1 MKTIITSMKLKEAT
15 GAVAALASKDVLSP
29 FGKVR
34 LDVAGRNVSLTGSDG
49 DVQLEV
55 RFEGET
61 TESGV
66 AVLPGAAFARICAAL
81 PTGPVEIGRQAE
93 PPTGRRAGSSAIKS
107 EERDEKTTLGGK
119 VVVSAGGG
127 TFKLAAYGRDEFA
140 VMAGTDEKGAVSF
153 RVEATKLREMLR
165 KVRFAA
171 SKDTT
176 RKVLCGVNVTVEKS
190 LMMMTATDG
199 RQLATVEAEIGDD
212 TPERAVA
219 ATLPN
224 KASGILHSLLDG
236 CDGSGVDIA
245 CDGKKIAFFGDGW
258 ALTAKLC
265 EDVYPQ
271 WRRVV
276 PVKHDY
282 TATIDREL
290 FLAALSRVA
299 LAAEEN
305 GAVTLTAKD
314 STLTLAARNAVAE
327 ARQEVPLEGVQCR
340 EKVKRDFDWRLLK
353 AALEAVD
360 DDVFTMGFDV
370 GASGP
375 VTLKCSVP
383 WLAVVM
389 SMNAK

>member
-81 PTGPVEIGRQAE
+81 PSVPVEIG
-93 PPTGRRAGSSAIKS
+93 GKS
-107 EERDEKTTLGGK
+107 EERDAKTTLGGK

-176 RKVLCGVNVTVEKS
+176 RKALCGVNVTVEKS
-190 LMMMTATDG
+190 LMTMTATDG

-236 CDGSGVDIA
+236 CEADGVDVA

-282 TATIDREL
+282 TATIDREQ

-305 GAVTLTAKD
+305 AAVTLTAKD

-340 EKVKRDFDWRLLK
+340 EKVKRVFNWRLLK

-389 SMNAK
+389 PLRMEG

>member
-81 PTGPVEIGRQAE
+81 PAGQVEMGQAGQAE
-93 PPTGRRAGSSAIKS
+93 RRGK
-107 EERDEKTTLGGK
+107 DDNVTLGGK
-119 VVVSAGGG
+119 IVVSAGGE

-190 LMMMTATDG
+190 LMTMTATDG

-224 KASGILHSLLDG
+224 KAAGMLHSLLDG
-236 CDGSGVDIA
+236 CDADGVDVA

-276 PVKHDY
+276 PVKHDH

-305 GAVTLTAKD
+305 GAVTLTARD

-327 ARQEVPLEGVQCR
+327 ARQEVPIEGVQCR
-340 EKVKRDFDWRLLK
+340 EKVKRVFDWRLLK

-360 DDVFTMGFDV
+360 DDVFTMGFDA
-370 GASGP
+370 GAAGP

>member
-81 PTGPVEIGRQAE
+81 PTGPVEIGR
-93 PPTGRRAGSSAIKS
+93 RADIKS

-190 LMMMTATDG
+190 LMTMTATDG

-258 ALTAKLC
+258 ALTTKLC

-271 WRRVV
+271 WRRAV

-299 LAAEEN
+299 LAADEY
-305 GAVTLTAKD
+305 GTVTLTAKD

-340 EKVKRDFDWRLLK
+340 EKVKRVFDWRLLK

-383 WLAVVM
+383 WLALVM
-389 SMNAK
+389 SKRKEG